1 MEHKDAIIACFKN
14 VRLLLTINGLEDY
27 LLKVRDCLNLTVGDQ
42 QKALES
48 TTENLAVI
56 DKDGESIIEVDS
68 NEDSL
73 FYTAKEVVEGIAIK
87 QEDENDVTTNSG
99 VKLDERFNLD
109 AEDESDFDDDIDG
122 DKDMQDEN
130 MQLVFFW
137 YF

>member
-1 MEHKDAIIACFKN
+1 M
-14 VRLLLTINGLEDY
+14 
-27 LLKVRDCLNLTVGDQ
+27 
-42 QKALES
+42 
-48 TTENLAVI
+48 I

-130 MQLVFFW
+130 M
-137 YF
+137 

>member
-1 MEHKDAIIACFKN
+1 
-14 VRLLLTINGLEDY
+14 
-27 LLKVRDCLNLTVGDQ
+27 
-42 QKALES
+42 
-48 TTENLAVI
+48 VI

-130 MQLVFFW
+130 M
-137 YF
+137 